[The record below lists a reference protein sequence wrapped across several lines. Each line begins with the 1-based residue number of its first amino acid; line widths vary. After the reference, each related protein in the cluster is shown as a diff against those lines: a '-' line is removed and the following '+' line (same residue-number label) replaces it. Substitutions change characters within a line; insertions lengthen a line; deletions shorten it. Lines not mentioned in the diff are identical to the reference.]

1 MEKEIVMFTDGGSRG
16 NPGPA
21 AIGVYMSAQGGSA
34 LGGEITEWK
43 YGECIGIKT
52 NNDAEYEAL
61 IFGLKKLKQLLGKGR
76 AKKGIFEGE
85 LEEGELVS
93 CLECDGD
100 FEVASV
106 EPLKLTKVSDEEE
119 ADEDDE

>member
-1 MEKEIVMFTDGGSRG
+1 MMVVCPKCKAEIDV
-16 NPGPA
+16 
-21 AIGVYMSAQGGSA
+21 
-34 LGGEITEWK
+34 GEE
-43 YGECIGIKT
+43 
-52 NNDAEYEAL
+52 
-61 IFGLKKLKQLLGKGR
+61 
-76 AKKGIFEGE
+76 E

-119 ADEDDE
+119 EDEDDE